1 MQPGLQLVSRMES
14 HPGLECLYLS
24 IWTSS
29 YRPLSWKL
37 RCRAS
42 LYLRSH
48 TVLPCWSSLWFTDAW
63 RQDLTGL
70 SNQCRSKGEKLGGI
84 ELSTKGVWEHVLKKF
99 WNLSLQMLFQML
111 FVIYAYTYTVSA
123 RQCRLKKVQ
132 HLQRQLQNDK
142 NDCLKQVSYLSKT
155 QSQVLLRYF
164 TVWVAKADFIVMS
177 FYELPEQVLA
187 PLVVPHKQIAD
198 LNQVNTIRWQQW

>member
-1 MQPGLQLVSRMES
+1 MPKGINNFMQPGLQLVSRMES

-70 SNQCRSKGEKLGGI
+70 SNQCRSKGKKLGGI

-142 NDCLKQVSYLSKT
+142 NDCVSSKCLTCRRLRVRYYFVISLSELQKQTLLSCPFMNFPNKC
-155 QSQVLLRYF
+155 LRRWLSP
-164 TVWVAKADFIVMS
+164 TNK
-177 FYELPEQVLA
+177 
-187 PLVVPHKQIAD
+187 LV
-198 LNQVNTIRWQQW
+198 T